1 MRASSRPG
9 TAMTGIFSEADSQIS
24 RPRTAESN
32 VIEESNDRHSV
43 GEEENTDDESSDN
56 EDSASKHDSRDDE
69 ANGAEKVNEDSNA
82 DDDAAES
89 VVTEDINASI
99 DKVVIDELANE
110 DEESVASSI
119 STRSYDDKYRDPD
132 WGTWTSPEGAKW
144 EGYLVDNNFDPKG
157 HDGHSGITGRFFT
170 VDKYNET
177 FDGDLYERNPA
188 RQRACIDLMMGQLIL
203 ATGSMGRNT
212 GRVVWKWPVGKYMT
226 ANGKMTKCMDMEFIC
241 FPMGLHLKVSTLT
254 VSGRDTEIMSVLM
267 EKYTTAVFGQ
277 TNGMGLDEWYMQTM
291 EDTKANFM
299 KINAMEKARFMSH
312 FIQMKNQECVLP
324 NRTPTWYRDREE
336 FKETYIGTWVND
348 RMDGTSLYL
357 VDQPTG
363 FVLKRKGFWERGV
376 RMKWV
381 YTFPYQEATDYFCN
395 LLKDPQ
401 MYRQAYG
408 MSVVQ
413 KNFHTCRMEL
423 THKIVALSL

>member
-1 MRASSRPG
+1 
-9 TAMTGIFSEADSQIS
+9 MTGIFSEADSQIS

-32 VIEESNDRHSV
+32 VIEESNERHSV
-43 GEEENTDDESSDN
+43 GEEENIDDESSDN

-89 VVTEDINASI
+89 VLTEDINASI

-177 FDGDLYERNPA
+177 FDGDLMKGIRHGKGVYRYDDGTTYTGNWVHGKKH
-188 RQRACIDLMMGQLIL
+188 GQ
-203 ATGSMGRNT
+203 GRLEMAS
-212 GRVVWKWPVGKYMT
+212 GEVYDGEWKDD
-226 ANGKMTKCMDMEFIC
+226 KMHGYGVHL

-267 EKYTTAVFGQ
+267 EKYTMAVTRQ

-291 EDTKANFM
+291 EDMKANFM

-312 FIQMKNQECVLP
+312 FIQMKNQECVF
-324 NRTPTWYRDREE
+324 YQ
-336 FKETYIGTWVND
+336 IGH
-348 RMDGTSLYL
+348 
-357 VDQPTG
+357 Q
-363 FVLKRKGFWERGV
+363 RGI
-376 RMKWV
+376 
-381 YTFPYQEATDYFCN
+381 EIA
-395 LLKDPQ
+395 
-401 MYRQAYG
+401 
-408 MSVVQ
+408 
-413 KNFHTCRMEL
+413 KNSKKLILGRG
-423 THKIVALSL
+423 